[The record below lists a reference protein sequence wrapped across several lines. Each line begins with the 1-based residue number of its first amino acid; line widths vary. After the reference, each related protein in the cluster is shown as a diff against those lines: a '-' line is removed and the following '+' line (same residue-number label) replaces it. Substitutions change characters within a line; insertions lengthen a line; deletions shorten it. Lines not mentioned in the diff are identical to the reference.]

1 LYVLDNVTQAAGCD
15 FKENL
20 NSPTVFIKKILRCVV
35 RHLLFKIA
43 PRRLRLAPLLKK
55 LWKKATLLTATWYK

>member
-1 LYVLDNVTQAAGCD
+1 VTQATGCD

-20 NSPTVFIKKILRCVV
+20 NSPTGFIKKILRSGV

-55 LWKKATLLTATWYK
+55 PWEKATLLTAT